1 MLINANPLLL
11 AILAS
16 FFFALSTFIS
26 KLIGMGLVG
35 DPIHPLQVSHAR
47 FGFGLVGASLLL
59 LYSSKNFSHPNFKL
73 HLLRCTLGWLGVSI
87 LFTGVIYIP
96 AANAVALSFMNP
108 IFAMIFALYILKEKI
123 DIYRWAAVAIS
134 FCGAVIL
141 IRPEGG
147 EFNIIAF
154 LCLLGAAAFGL
165 EIVIIKILS
174 VTEDIFQIIFFN
186 NLIGVLIATIP
197 LLYVAKP
204 PNSLQWFLLANV
216 GFTMI
221 IGQVLFLLA
230 IKVSQASLITPYI
243 YSTIIFIVMLD
254 WIILQN
260 NPGLWSILGASLI
273 ICAGAY
279 TAYRTNAHSD

>member
-1 MLINANPLLL
+1 MLINANPLVL

-26 KLIGMGLVG
+26 KAIGMGLVG
-35 DPIHPLQVSHAR
+35 DPVHPFQVSHAR

-59 LYSSKNFSHPNFKL
+59 LYSGKKFSNPNFKL
-73 HLLRCTLGWLGVSI
+73 HLIRCTLGWLGVSI

-96 AANAVALSFMNP
+96 AANAVSLSFMNP

-134 FCGAVIL
+134 FFGAVIL

-147 EFNIIAF
+147 EFNVIAF

-174 VTEDIFQIIFFN
+174 ATEDIFQIIFFN

-197 LLYVAKP
+197 LLYVAKI

-221 IGQVLFLLA
+221 IGQILFLLA
-230 IKVSQASLITPYI
+230 VKVSEASLITPYI
-243 YSTIIFIVMLD
+243 YSTIIFIVLLD

-260 NPGLWSILGASLI
+260 APGLWSILGASLI

-279 TAYRTNAHSD
+279 TAYRANAHSN

>member
-1 MLINANPLLL
+1 MLLNANPLVL

-59 LYSSKNFSHPNFKL
+59 FYSSKNFSHPHFKL

-134 FCGAVIL
+134 FFGAVIL

-147 EFNIIAF
+147 EFNVIAF

-174 VTEDIFQIIFFN
+174 ATEDIFQIIFFN

-197 LLYVAKP
+197 LLYVAKI

-221 IGQVLFLLA
+221 IGQILFLLA
-230 IKVSQASLITPYI
+230 IKVSEASLITPYI
-243 YSTIIFIVMLD
+243 YSTIIFIVLLD

-260 NPGLWSILGASLI
+260 APGLWSILGASLI

-279 TAYRTNAHSD
+279 TAYRANAHSN

>member
-1 MLINANPLLL
+1 MLTKINPLIL
-11 AILAS
+11 AVLAS

-35 DPIHPLQVSHAR
+35 HSIHPFQVSHAR

-59 LYSSKNFSHPNFKL
+59 LYFGENFSRPNFKL

-87 LFTGVIYIP
+87 LFTGIVYIP

-123 DIYRWAAVAIS
+123 DIYRWAAVGVS
-134 FCGAVIL
+134 FCGALIL

-174 VTEDIFQIIFFN
+174 SAENIFQIIFVN
-186 NLIGVLIATIP
+186 NLIGACIATVP
-197 LLYVAKP
+197 LLYVAKY
-204 PNSLQWFLLANV
+204 PNILQWFLLASV

-221 IGQVLFLLA
+221 IGQVLFLSA
-230 IKVSQASLITPYI
+230 IKVSKASLITPYI

-260 NPGLWSILGASLI
+260 NPGLWSILGTSLI
-273 ICAGAY
+273 ICAGVY
-279 TAYRTNAHSD
+279 TAFKIKED